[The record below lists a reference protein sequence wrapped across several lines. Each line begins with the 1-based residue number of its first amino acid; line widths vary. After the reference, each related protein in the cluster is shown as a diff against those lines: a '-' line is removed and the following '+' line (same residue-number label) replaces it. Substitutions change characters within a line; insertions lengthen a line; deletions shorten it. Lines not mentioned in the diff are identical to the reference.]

1 MTIHRS
7 TFRKLA
13 FSTFLLSIPLNSAFA
28 QDTTA
33 VADRLKA
40 SLAGQSIDISW
51 TGISGDAS
59 HMVIEGVTVK
69 PVGEDQSLPIGD
81 IALDGVA
88 EADGSYT
95 IETATT
101 KPFTRTE
108 DGLEL
113 SVSPIV
119 FHGMTIPPA
128 NATGPTGSLLMYKSV
143 ELANFSATKANK
155 TAFSMDN
162 LIVNITA
169 PAEGQA
175 MEFSGNAEKFGA
187 DLTLVDD
194 PKTKEVIDALGYQNI
209 TGSFETNG
217 SWDPS
222 DGQLELAQYDIT
234 VDNAGTL
241 GVTFNLGGYTLD
253 FVKSVQEMQ
262 KKMAEQPEG
271 ADKSAQG
278 MAMLGLMQQ
287 LTFNSTSIRFD
298 DDSLTNKVLDY
309 VGKQQGMSG
318 KDIANQAKAIIPF
331 GMAQLQNPDLTAQVS
346 AAVGKFLD
354 DPQSLEILAEPPA
367 AVPFALIMAGAMS
380 NPYDLT
386 KTLGVTVKANE
397 D

>member
-13 FSTFLLSIPLNSAFA
+13 FSTFLLSLPLNSAFA

-346 AAVGKFLD
+346 AAVGNFLD
-354 DPQSLEILAEPPA
+354 DPQSLEILAEPPS